1 MERIEENTWD
11 EELRIETS
19 TIIKKVFF
27 QFYLETTEDT
37 RHVEESGGAAQ
48 SGITAW

>member
-11 EELRIETS
+11 EELRIKTLS
-19 TIIKKVFF
+19 RKFFF